1 MIDTW
6 IIIPVIIYT
15 ILMIILYNILFNW
28 KFGLIY
34 LFLPFLLIMSEWEF
48 SIVITITVGLYAIK
62 EYYNTY
68 QFIHSDQEVR
78 NEFIERYVDSFK
90 EDIEGRSFS
99 FRYVLENWF
108 GRKFASEFAYLIL
121 TIKLSIFSMFRKSQ

>member
-1 MIDTW
+1 MIESW
-6 IIIPVIIYT
+6 ITIPIIIYT
-15 ILMIILYNILFNW
+15 ILMVILYNILFNW

-34 LFLPFLLIMSEWEF
+34 IFLPFLLVMSKWEF
-48 SIVITITVGLYAIK
+48 SIIITTTLGFYMIK

-68 QFIHSDQEVR
+68 QFIHSDK
-78 NEFIERYVDSFK
+78 EFRDEYTNRYIESFK

-108 GRKFASEFAYLIL
+108 GRKFATEFAYFILIL
-121 TIKLSIFSMFRKSQ
+121 KLNIFSLFRKTT